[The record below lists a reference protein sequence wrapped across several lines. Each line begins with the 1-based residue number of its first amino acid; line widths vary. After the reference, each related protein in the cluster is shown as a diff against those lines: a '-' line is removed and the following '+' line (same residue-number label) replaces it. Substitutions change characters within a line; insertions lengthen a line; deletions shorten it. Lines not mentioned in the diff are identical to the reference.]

1 MHQGAERRG
10 GRDRD
15 GWMEGEKTFFFPPPP
30 SLVAREKLSPETPAD
45 SPARGSHRAQ
55 GEQPLSVS
63 YEFNTAV
70 KNTRG
75 NIAFISLSLASLNAA
90 MAGWLAGDEEG
101 RRFSFG
107 RSLSLPLLRG

>member
-1 MHQGAERRG
+1 MDGG
-10 GRDRD
+10 GR
-15 GWMEGEKTFFFPPPP
+15 ENIFFPAPPP
-30 SLVAREKLSPETPAD
+30 RLMAREKLSPETLAD
-45 SPARGSHRAQ
+45 SPARGSRRAQ

-90 MAGWLAGDEEG
+90 MAGWLDGWLETRREG
-101 RRFSFG
+101 GFHLAA
-107 RSLSLPLLRG
+107 LSRCLC